1 MNNTVCRCGS
11 SKVFVDCCEPFIQGH
26 SIPHTAEQLM
36 RSRFTAFALNAFQY
50 LIDTHHP
57 SQHRPS
63 DLSDLKSSSEN
74 TTWFKLTVHRTERG
88 LATDKDGTVEFSAF
102 FNDNGLFF
110 ELRETSSFIKT
121 NDRWLYVNGEPNIN
135 PINVKTQRNELCWCN
150 SGKKFKK
157 CHALL

>member
-1 MNNTVCRCGS
+1 MNNTTCRCGS
-11 SKVFVDCCEPFIQGH
+11 GKAFVDCCEPFIQVH

-36 RSRFTAFALNAFQY
+36 RSRFTAFALHAFQY

-63 DLSDLKSSSEN
+63 DLSNLKSSSEN

-88 LATDKDGTVEFSAF
+88 LATDKGGIVGFSAF
-102 FNDNGLFF
+102 FNDNGEFF
-110 ELRETSSFIKT
+110 ELRETSSYIKT
-121 NDRWLYVNGEPNIN
+121 NDRWLYVNGEPNIS